1 MCQLKIQN
9 NLIKIN
15 YKLLEYLGT
24 NIANLNNFIIFVY
37 KNNDN
42 FQY

>member
-9 NLIKIN
+9 NLNKIN
-15 YKLLEYLGT
+15 YKLLGYLGT
-24 NIANLNNFIIFVY
+24 NRANLNNFIIFVY